1 MMKNLNIGIV
11 IVAISLMLASCGNRT
26 EQNSSAAE
34 RNQSD
39 ISQPAT
45 SSENNVLSELTS
57 TDFPVSSAMAENNT
71 TSQAAVKT
79 ESGPIS
85 SKTNAASRTSS
96 QTNPSSRIAVSS
108 SSTSSTTSNISAADS
123 EWIADRVL
131 ELINVERNKLGY
143 PALSTAPKAHEIA
156 TVRAKELTI
165 KFSHDRPDGKLSGTV
180 YNDFKYGEC
189 MDYSTIIPKEEWG
202 DYENLDS
209 EGKSYGPGG
218 SENITEGVE
227 YIQNSEIFDG
237 VTYSCADKE
246 MYARK
251 IIQNFQNS
259 SAHWS
264 DITKA
269 EYTGVGIGVVLTIQD
284 NAVKYDC
291 CILTMDRTYG

>member
-11 IVAISLMLASCGNRT
+11 IVAISLMLASCGKSAVQSRIET
-26 EQNSSAAE
+26 QSS
-34 RNQSD
+34 QSD
-39 ISQPAT
+39 ISQPAA

-71 TSQAAVKT
+71 TSQATAKT
-79 ESGPIS
+79 ESSPIS
-85 SKTNAASRTSS
+85 SKPNTASRTSS
-96 QTNPSSRIAVSS
+96 KANPSSRIPVSS
-108 SSTSSTTSNISAADS
+108 SSNTSNISAADS

-131 ELINVERNKLGY
+131 ELINAERNKLGY

-156 TVRAKELTI
+156 MVRAKELTI
-165 KFSHDRPDGKLSGTV
+165 KFSHDRPDGRLSGTV

-189 MDYSTIIPKEEWG
+189 ADYSTIIPKEEWG

-218 SENITEGVE
+218 SENICMTGT
-227 YIQNSEIFDG
+227 SG
-237 VTYSCADKE
+237 GTKE
-246 MYARK
+246 MAANNVYQMFK
-251 IIQNFQNS
+251 GS

-264 DITKA
+264 DITNPIYA
-269 EYTGVGIGVVLTIQD
+269 GVGIGIV
-284 NAVKYDC
+284 VKYDKDGFDEIYC

>member
-11 IVAISLMLASCGNRT
+11 IVAISLTLASCGNRT

-39 ISQPAT
+39 ISQPAA

-71 TSQAAVKT
+71 TSQATAKT
-79 ESGPIS
+79 ESSPIS
-85 SKTNAASRTSS
+85 SKSNTASRTSS
-96 QTNPSSRIAVSS
+96 KANPSSRIPVSS
-108 SSTSSTTSNISAADS
+108 SSTSSNTSNISAADS

-131 ELINVERNKLGY
+131 ELINAERNKLGY

-156 TVRAKELTI
+156 MVRAKELTI
-165 KFSHDRPDGKLSGTV
+165 KFSHDRPDGRLSGTV

-189 MDYSTIIPKEEWG
+189 ADYSTIIPKEEWG

-218 SENITEGVE
+218 SENICMTGT
-227 YIQNSEIFDG
+227 SG
-237 VTYSCADKE
+237 GTKE
-246 MYARK
+246 MAANNVYQMFK
-251 IIQNFQNS
+251 GS

-264 DITKA
+264 DITNPIYA
-269 EYTGVGIGVVLTIQD
+269 GVGIGIV
-284 NAVKYDC
+284 VKYDKDGFDEIYC

>member
-26 EQNSSAAE
+26 EQNNSEAG
-34 RNQSD
+34 RNQS
-39 ISQPAT
+39 AT
-45 SSENNVLSELTS
+45 YTSAVSSEQSASSEWIG

-79 ESGPIS
+79 ESSPIS
-85 SKTNAASRTSS
+85 SKPNTASRTSS
-96 QTNPSSRIAVSS
+96 KTNPSSRIPVSS

-156 TVRAKELTI
+156 TIRAQQLTTF
-165 KFSHDRPDGKLSGTV
+165 FSHEDELGNNAAAILYHKYKYNPNATSEFAV
-180 YNDFKYGEC
+180 YD
-189 MDYSTIIPKEEWG
+189 KEGNYEW
-202 DYENLDS
+202 YQ
-209 EGKSYGPGG
+209 SYGPGG
-218 SENITEGVE
+218 SENIGQVG
-227 YIQNSEIFDG
+227 NG
-237 VTYSCADKE
+237 CCADINVDVANDLFYGFKS
-246 MYARK
+246 
-251 IIQNFQNS
+251 S

-264 DITKA
+264 DISNP
-269 EYTGVGIGVVLTIQD
+269 EYTGVGIGVVVIQ
-284 NAVKYDC
+284 NGMGYDAYC

>member
-11 IVAISLMLASCGNRT
+11 IVAISLTLASCGNRT

-39 ISQPAT
+39 ISQPAA

-57 TDFPVSSAMAENNT
+57 TDFPVSSAMAENTT
-71 TSQAAVKT
+71 TSQATAKT
-79 ESGPIS
+79 ESSPIS
-85 SKTNAASRTSS
+85 SKSNTASRTSS
-96 QTNPSSRIAVSS
+96 KANPSSRIPVSS

-131 ELINVERNKLGY
+131 ELINAERNKLGY

-156 TVRAKELTI
+156 MVRAKELTI
-165 KFSHDRPDGKLSGTV
+165 KFSHDRPDGRLSGTV

-189 MDYSTIIPKEEWG
+189 ADYSTIIPKEEWG

-218 SENITEGVE
+218 SENICMTGT
-227 YIQNSEIFDG
+227 SG
-237 VTYSCADKE
+237 GTKE
-246 MYARK
+246 MAANNVYQMFK
-251 IIQNFQNS
+251 GS

-264 DITKA
+264 DITNPIYA
-269 EYTGVGIGVVLTIQD
+269 GVGIGIV
-284 NAVKYDC
+284 VKYDKDGFDEIYC

>member
-156 TVRAKELTI
+156 TIRAQQLTTF
-165 KFSHDRPDGKLSGTV
+165 FSHEDELGNNAAAILYHKYKYNPNATSEFAVYDKEGNYEWYQSYAACCGVSDQVLWQMLKDNPNIGYVYLCLDNDEPGQKANKRISDKLFTQGIQHEILVPIRKDWNEDLTLSL
-180 YNDFKYGEC
+180 
-189 MDYSTIIPKEEWG
+189 EE
-202 DYENLDS
+202 
-209 EGKSYGPGG
+209 
-218 SENITEGVE
+218 SENEE
-227 YIQNSEIFDG
+227 PCQ
-237 VTYSCADKE
+237 AL
-246 MYARK
+246 
-251 IIQNFQNS
+251 Q
-259 SAHWS
+259 
-264 DITKA
+264 
-269 EYTGVGIGVVLTIQD
+269 L
-284 NAVKYDC
+284 
-291 CILTMDRTYG
+291 

>member
-85 SKTNAASRTSS
+85 SKTNTASRTSS
-96 QTNPSSRIAVSS
+96 QTNPSSRIPVSS

-156 TVRAKELTI
+156 TIRAQQLTTF
-165 KFSHDRPDGKLSGTV
+165 FSHEDELGNNAAAILYHKYKYNPNATSEFAV
-180 YNDFKYGEC
+180 YD
-189 MDYSTIIPKEEWG
+189 KEGNYEW
-202 DYENLDS
+202 YQ
-209 EGKSYGPGG
+209 SYGPGG
-218 SENITEGVE
+218 SENIGQVG
-227 YIQNSEIFDG
+227 NG
-237 VTYSCADKE
+237 CCADINVDVANDLFYGFKS
-246 MYARK
+246 
-251 IIQNFQNS
+251 S

-264 DITKA
+264 DISNP
-269 EYTGVGIGVVLTIQD
+269 EYTGVGIGVVVIQ
-284 NAVKYDC
+284 NGMGYDAYC

>member
-26 EQNSSAAE
+26 EQNNSEAG
-34 RNQSD
+34 RNQSAAYT
-39 ISQPAT
+39 SAV
-45 SSENNVLSELTS
+45 SSEQIALSEWIG

-79 ESGPIS
+79 ESSPIS
-85 SKTNAASRTSS
+85 SKSNTASRTSS
-96 QTNPSSRIAVSS
+96 KANPSSRIPVSS

-131 ELINVERNKLGY
+131 ELINAERNKLGY

-156 TVRAKELTI
+156 MVRAKELTI
-165 KFSHDRPDGKLSGTV
+165 KFSHDRPDGRLSGTV

-189 MDYSTIIPKEEWG
+189 ADYSTIIPKEEWG

-218 SENITEGVE
+218 SENICMTGT
-227 YIQNSEIFDG
+227 SG
-237 VTYSCADKE
+237 GTKE
-246 MYARK
+246 MAANNVYQMFK
-251 IIQNFQNS
+251 GS

-264 DITKA
+264 DITNPIYA
-269 EYTGVGIGVVLTIQD
+269 GVGIGIV
-284 NAVKYDC
+284 VKYDKDGFDEIYC